1 MVEEAL
7 CKGPEQ
13 LKGEVI
19 GPGWCVSC
27 GACVELCPYIKAVG
41 DRVAVTHSCG
51 LSDGNCYRVCPRTH
65 TDYGLLAE
73 LVTGGAADP
82 ALGGYRELVYARA
95 VDTGYSGAGQYGG
108 VASTLVAVLLKEKG
122 CDAALLTGTDG
133 LYPRWTL
140 AREEADVLAAAGSK
154 YGICPGLAGLNQEL
168 GKTPDRMAV
177 VGRPCQV
184 VALRKMQHLSSVES
198 RDKVGLILGLFCFW
212 GLDYSFYRSLAE
224 RGVGTVSRAD
234 IPKDEGLTLKT
245 DLGAVTYSLEETRSF
260 IRRGCHSCIDP
271 TSELADVSIGST
283 EADPAWCTLIV
294 RTAAGA
300 ALVEKAV
307 SSELLEIKDCP
318 EEAATSLRTAALN
331 KKRRVLK
338 AAPEEGGPAVDS
350 SYLRLAEETRCRIMG
365 EGE

>member
-1 MVEEAL
+1 MVEEEL

-13 LKGEVI
+13 LKTEVI
-19 GPGWCVSC
+19 GAGWCVSC

-73 LVTGGAADP
+73 LVTGGAADS
-82 ALGGYRELVYARA
+82 ALGGYRELLHARA
-95 VDTGYSGAGQYGG
+95 AHPGYSGAGQYGG
-108 VASTLVAVLLKEKG
+108 VTSALAAVLLKEKD

-140 AREEADVLAAAGSK
+140 AREEAEVLAAAGSK
-154 YGICPGLAGLNQEL
+154 YGVCPGLAGLNQAL
-168 GKTPDRMAV
+168 GKTRDRLAV

-184 VALRKMQHLSSVES
+184 VALRKMQHVSSVES

-212 GLDYSFYRSLAE
+212 GLDYSFYRSLVK
-224 RGVGTVSRAD
+224 RGVRRVFRAD
-234 IPKDEGLTLKT
+234 IPKDEGLTLET
-245 DLGAVTYSLEETRSF
+245 DRGTVTFSLEETRSF

-271 TSELADVSIGST
+271 TAELADLSIGST
-283 EADPAWCTLIV
+283 ESDPGWCTLIV
-294 RTAAGA
+294 RTSAGT

-307 SSELLEIKDCP
+307 ASGLLEIKDCL
-318 EEAATSLRTAALN
+318 EEAAASLRTAALN
-331 KKRRVLK
+331 KKRRVLSS
-338 AAPEEGGPAVDS
+338 APEEGGPAVDS

-365 EGE
+365 EGA